1 MQQHVDNMEF
11 SLKGKP
17 WTPGEE
23 GRHDGI
29 HARSML
35 CHLISALASRGWHAV
50 VAADVSAR
58 HADDDDSRY
67 DPVDVDSIYFMYDPA
82 APPLAPPLQVPYPA
96 PYGIPQQDAPPPSF
110 DAPSYESLS

>member
-1 MQQHVDNMEF
+1 M
-11 SLKGKP
+11 GKP
-17 WTPGEE
+17 WTLGDE

-35 CHLISALASRGWHAV
+35 CHLISALASRSWQAV

-58 HADDDDSRY
+58 HADDGDSRY
-67 DPVDVDSIYFMYDPA
+67 DPVDIDSIYFMYDPS
-82 APPLAPPLQVPYPA
+82 APPSTPPLQVPYPA

-110 DAPSYESLS
+110 DPPSYESLS

>member
-35 CHLISALASRGWHAV
+35 CHLISALASRGWQAV

-67 DPVDVDSIYFMYDPA
+67 DPVDIDSIYF
-82 APPLAPPLQVPYPA
+82 L
-96 PYGIPQQDAPPPSF
+96 
-110 DAPSYESLS
+110 YEKIARTSMLIKINNIKSLDVVAVTHPGR